1 MPFLDDQLPVAE
13 VEQLPVAVVDEQLP
27 AEVVEQRPAVGC
39 DRKAVST
46 VAIAVSTISGL
57 ETEPKIAKPLR
68 MADLANG

>member
-1 MPFLDDQLPVAE
+1 MPCLDDQFPVAE

-27 AEVVEQRPAVGC
+27 AEVVEQRPAVGF

-57 ETEPKIAKPLR
+57 ETELKTAKSLR
-68 MADLANG
+68 MAVHANG

>member
-1 MPFLDDQLPVAE
+1 MTKLIVSTPFL
-13 VEQLPVAVVDEQLP
+13 VEQLPVVVVELLP

-57 ETEPKIAKPLR
+57 ETELKTAKSLR
-68 MADLANG
+68 MAVHANG